1 MHIFAKLFQVKDHQV
16 LYLKNYDED
25 EDENEIIQVIGK
37 TAHHEAEIELKYSF
51 TDESAMEDY
60 FRNLNQETAEK
71 FFDQI
76 KQSGINL
83 LDDDV
88 YAELVIRKS

>member
-25 EDENEIIQVIGK
+25 EDENEIFQVIGK
-37 TAHHEAEIELKYSF
+37 TEHNEAEIELKYSF
-51 TDESAMEDY
+51 TNELAMEDY

-71 FFDQI
+71 FFEQI